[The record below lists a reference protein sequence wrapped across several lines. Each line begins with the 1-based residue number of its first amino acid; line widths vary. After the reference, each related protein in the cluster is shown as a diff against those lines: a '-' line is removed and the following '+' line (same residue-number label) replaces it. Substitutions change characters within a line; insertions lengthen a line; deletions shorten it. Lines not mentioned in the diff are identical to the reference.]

1 MTGKRWPRVLRG
13 TCYTDHQDLGVVL
26 MSLRFGRLLSI
37 GLGGMLAYHA
47 LAVRAEDAVKE
58 TAPVAVVEATPAVA
72 VESAAARGLRRLR
85 TQAYAPVDF
94 ESKLFDR
101 LWEVWP
107 PELKAQAEKA
117 SPSERRHLAYS
128 RYGLVADPQNP
139 DGPPLGVVDD
149 GQGGWVMNCLGCHQ
163 GKVAGQ
169 AILGLPNSHFAFQ
182 TLTSDVSKAQRVLEG
197 KKPSASVSAFVPLG
211 LSNGTTNAQV
221 FSVVLTAMRDKD
233 LNLLK
238 QPQIPKFRNHDL
250 DAPPFWNVNR
260 KKNLYIDGFVP
271 KTHRVIMQF
280 ALLPTN
286 DAESFKQR
294 EEGFRDILAWIESLE
309 APKYPWPVD
318 AKLAA
323 EGRVAFERVCA
334 DCHGTYGDNSAYPE
348 KMVPIDIVGTDST
361 RLTGMPAEH
370 RRFYRDSWF
379 GEYGKLPVVEQPE
392 GYVAPPLDGVWAS
405 APYFHNGSVPTLW
418 HVMHPDQRP
427 AVWLRTED
435 GYDRERVGLEVATF
449 DKLPETAKESET
461 KRRYFDTK
469 PTGKSA
475 AGHEFP
481 EQLDEA
487 EKLAVIEYLK
497 TL

>member
-1 MTGKRWPRVLRG
+1 MSHRTGIVRS
-13 TCYTDHQDLGVVL
+13 
-26 MSLRFGRLLSI
+26 MSI
-37 GLGGMLAYHA
+37 AWTLAC
-47 LAVRAEDAVKE
+47 AVTAWAQKPTQE
-58 TAPVAVVEATPAVA
+58 TAPVAVVDAEPTVGD
-72 VESAAARGLRRLR
+72 ETAAARGLRRLR

-94 ESKLFDR
+94 EAKLFDR

-117 SPSERRHLAYS
+117 SPSERRQLAYS

-139 DGPPLGVVDD
+139 AGAPLGVVDD
-149 GQGGWVMNCLGCHQ
+149 GQGGWVMNCLACHQ

-169 AILGLPNSHFAFQ
+169 AIWGVPNSHFAFQ
-182 TLTSDVSKAQRVLEG
+182 TLTADVSKAQRVIEG
-197 KKPSASVSAFVPLG
+197 KKPSASASAFVPLG

-233 LNLLK
+233 LNLVK
-238 QPQIPKFRNHDL
+238 QPLIPKFRNHDL
-250 DAPPFWNVNR
+250 DAPPFWNVKR
-260 KKNLYIDGFVP
+260 KKNLYVDGFVP

-309 APKYPWPVD
+309 APKYPWPID
-318 AKLAA
+318 EKLAG

-334 DCHGTYGDNSAYPE
+334 DCHGTYGENGAYPE
-348 KMVPIDIVGTDST
+348 KVIPIDVLGTDST

-370 RRFYRDSWF
+370 RRFYRESWF

-418 HVMHPDQRP
+418 HVMHPAERP
-427 AVWLRTED
+427 AIWLRTED
-435 GYDRERVGLEVATF
+435 GYDRERVGLEVTAF
-449 DKLPETAKESET
+449 DKLPETAKDSET
-461 KRRYFDTK
+461 KRRYYDTK
-469 PTGKSA
+469 PVGKSA
-475 AGHEFP
+475 AGHDFP
-481 EQLDEA
+481 DQLDEA
-487 EKLAVIEYLK
+487 EKRAVLEYLK